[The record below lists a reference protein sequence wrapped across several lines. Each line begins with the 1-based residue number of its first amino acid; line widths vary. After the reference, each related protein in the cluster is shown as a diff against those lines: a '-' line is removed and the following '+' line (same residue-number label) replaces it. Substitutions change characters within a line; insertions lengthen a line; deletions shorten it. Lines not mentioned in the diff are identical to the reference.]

1 MVTQIGTSSTNARKA
16 PVDAVLSSLPATTAD
31 VGTTA
36 GKEFVAAP
44 PERFGFRPLT
54 YREMRRRFWHMSPGA
69 LAFALHYVSHAD
81 PISATLRWIL
91 VGFCA
96 AIGSKIFLDFRKI
109 QRQGEGTGTAP
120 VAGYALSV
128 LLSVL
133 LFPRHLEIGL
143 AVLTVLA
150 FGDGSATLFGLM
162 FRGRRLPWN
171 SAKSWT
177 GLMAFFGVG
186 TLMTAWMYWGE
197 THNAEAAD
205 PAVTFGTAVL
215 LVAPAVI
222 AAGLVESVKSQ
233 INDNVRVGVVA
244 AAVMALTHFLFRTF

>member
-1 MVTQIGTSSTNARKA
+1 MATRIGSPSTNARKT
-16 PVDAVLSSLPATTAD
+16 PVDAVLSSIPATATP
-31 VGTTA
+31 GTPA
-36 GKEFVAAP
+36 VREFDASR
-44 PERFGFRPLT
+44 PEHFGFRPLT

-69 LAFALHYVSHAD
+69 IAFALHYVSHAD

-96 AIGSKIFLDFRKI
+96 VIGSKIFFDFRKI

-128 LLSVL
+128 LMTVL

-143 AVLTVLA
+143 AVLTILA

-162 FRGRRLPWN
+162 FRGRTLPWN

-177 GLMAFFGVG
+177 GLLAFFGVG
-186 TLMTAWMYWGE
+186 ILMTAWMYYGE
-197 THNAEAAD
+197 THNPEAAD
-205 PAVTFGTAVL
+205 PAVSFGTAIL
-215 LVAPAVI
+215 LVSPAVI
-222 AAGLVESVKSQ
+222 AAGLVESVKSK

-244 AAVMALTHFLFRTF
+244 AVVMAFSHFLFRAI